1 MLAHLIRSPGKF
13 DCLKNPTVI
22 ALEEFDYTTFHLI
35 ALCLLIAA
43 VIHTLSVRTIHNL
56 ARKLESKYP
65 PIDGQRERTMCV
77 QALYFLSEVE
87 IIFAIWGIPLFFTMA
102 WFYGFDTALGY
113 MNTRDFTEPLFVV
126 IILSLTMSRPIVN
139 TAEKLIH
146 FLARG
151 LGGTLSAWWFTLL
164 TIGPLLGSLITEAG
178 AMGISA
184 ILLSQQF
191 YEHQPSP
198 KLAYV
203 TIALLF
209 INVSIGGLLT
219 NFASPAVLILAHAWN
234 WSNWEIMQIFGWKA
248 IVGILTINLFYWAYF
263 RKEFRRLNA
272 KQVDFLHAHP
282 GKADDG
288 EKIPIWIIAVHLFFI
303 FTVVMTSHYP
313 AIFIAAYMFFIGFHQ
328 STRHHQSALRLT
340 RPLLVGLFLAGLVVH
355 GGLQGWWVVRMLS
368 GKTPM
373 EVLGLGISLTAFSDN
388 AAIAYLSTLIPN
400 WGALFEYALFTGVVA
415 GGGLT
420 VIANAP
426 NPAGYVIL
434 SKHFEGGLSPL
445 RLFLSALFP
454 TFILYAIFVYFSD
467 LL

>member
-1 MLAHLIRSPGKF
+1 MLAHIIKAPGKF
-13 DCLKNPTVI
+13 DCLKNPNVL
-22 ALEEFDYTTFHLI
+22 ALEDFTYTQFHLF
-35 ALCLLIAA
+35 ALLFLILA
-43 VIHTLSVRTIHNL
+43 VIHTLSVRKIHNF
-56 ARKLESKYP
+56 ARRLELKSHKSA
-65 PIDGQRERTMCV
+65 ERTVWV
-77 QALYFLSEVE
+77 QALYFLSEIE
-87 IIFAIWGIPLFFTMA
+87 IIFAIWVIPLFFTMA
-102 WFYGFDTALGY
+102 FYYGFETALGY
-113 MNTRDFTEPLFVV
+113 INTRDFTEPLFVT
-126 IILSLTMSRPIVN
+126 IILSLALSRPILN
-139 TAEKLIH
+139 ASEKLIR
-146 FLARG
+146 FLAGG

-184 ILLSQQF
+184 MLLSRQF
-191 YEHQPSP
+191 YDHRPSA
-198 KLAYV
+198 KLAYA

-209 INVSIGGLLT
+209 INVSVGGLLT
-219 NFASPAVLILAHAWN
+219 NFASRAVLILAHAWD

-248 IVGILTINLFYWAYF
+248 VLGILLVNIIYWRAF
-263 RKEFRRLNA
+263 RKELRLMD
-272 KQVDFLHAHP
+272 KKREGFLQIHP
-282 GKADDG
+282 EQK
-288 EKIPIWIIAVHLFFI
+288 EIEEPIPTWITCAHLFFI

-328 STRHHQSALRLT
+328 STRAHQSPLRLT

-368 GKTPM
+368 GKTPL
-373 EVLGLGISLTAFSDN
+373 EVLGLGISLTAFNDN

-400 WGALFEYALFTGVVA
+400 WGAVFEYALFTGVVA

-445 RLFLSALFP
+445 RLFVSALPP
-454 TFILYAIFVYFSD
+454 TLVMYAIFVYFSD